1 MSTAQQGDQGLLDHF
16 SLAEND
22 FADTLSDEAQAPAQR
37 FDLGDEIFG
46 GRIDGCG
53 GVQAVLSLFKYDSRF
68 EPDTKLRFRQFPAG
82 WTENRRQACADR
94 LRRSRDADRPRRCL
108 V

>member
-1 MSTAQQGDQGLLDHF
+1 MLNHF
-16 SLAEND
+16 PLAEND

-53 GVQAVLSLFKYDSRF
+53 GVQEVRSLFKYGRRF
-68 EPDTKLRFRQFPAG
+68 DPDTKSGFRQFLAG
-82 WTENRRQACADR
+82 
-94 LRRSRDADRPRRCL
+94 
-108 V
+108 